1 GLLLSGFTSVSASA
15 LGPWWLKAAVPLHF
29 WSSIAIYV
37 PVKLVVIYR
46 LFLSPA
52 RSSVAA
58 NAGMAT
64 FMAPGSFFTVVH
76 LTSGKPGGD
85 LMGLLLFAD
94 STISF
99 LATVGLLYIRRSVW
113 SSAFH
118 VSYVAFTF
126 PLASTATAALLS
138 SERLMDSSL
147 LVAWAWLL
155 LLLATGVILAVQF
168 RFLRH
173 LLELRR
179 KQK

>member
-1 GLLLSGFTSVSASA
+1 MVLSMC
-15 LGPWWLKAAVPLHF
+15 
-29 WSSIAIYV
+29 
-37 PVKLVVIYR
+37 R
-46 LFLSPA
+46 
-52 RSSVAA
+52 
-58 NAGMAT
+58 
-64 FMAPGSFFTVVH
+64 
-76 LTSGKPGGD
+76 SGKPGGD

-94 STISF
+94 STTSF